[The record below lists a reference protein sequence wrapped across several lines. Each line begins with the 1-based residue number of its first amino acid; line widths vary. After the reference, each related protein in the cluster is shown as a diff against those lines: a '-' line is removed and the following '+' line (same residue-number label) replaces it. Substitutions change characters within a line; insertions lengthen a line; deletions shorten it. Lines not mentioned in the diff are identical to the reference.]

1 VGVFFTFIICL
12 EGVGARVL
20 APARWVGGRVR
31 GILLRGDTLLGSV
44 GLELLAVAVLGR
56 TLKMP
61 VGIPP

>member
-1 VGVFFTFIICL
+1 MGYFFIFCL
-12 EGVGARVL
+12 EGLGTGVL

-44 GLELLAVAVLGR
+44 GLERLAVAVLGR

-61 VGIPP
+61 IGIPP